1 MLVHYVCMLCEAF
14 RVREGIQ
21 GVLGVGSLTDFELRL
36 HGIINRVLEQADKP
50 PVQTLSPESRLQE
63 DLGLDSLELA
73 ELTVLIEAE
82 FAVDVFAD
90 GVVRTVGDVVEKVGG

>member
-1 MLVHYVCMLCEAF
+1 M
-14 RVREGIQ
+14 
-21 GVLGVGSLTDFELRL
+21 GSLTDFELRL

-50 PVQTLSPESRLQE
+50 PLETLSPESRLQE

-82 FAVDVFAD
+82 FGVDVFAD

>member
-1 MLVHYVCMLCEAF
+1 M
-14 RVREGIQ
+14 
-21 GVLGVGSLTDFELRL
+21 GSLTDFELRL

-50 PVQTLSPESRLQE
+50 PLETLSPELRLQE

-82 FAVDVFAD
+82 FGVDVFAD
-90 GVVRTVGDVVEKVGG
+90 GVVHTVGDVVEKVGG